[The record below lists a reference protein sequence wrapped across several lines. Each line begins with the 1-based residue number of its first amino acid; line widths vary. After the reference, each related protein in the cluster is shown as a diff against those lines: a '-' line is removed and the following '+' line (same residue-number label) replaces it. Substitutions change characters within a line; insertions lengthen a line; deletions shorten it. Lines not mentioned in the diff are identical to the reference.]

1 MAQVNITLEME
12 VLKGLFTSDGKD
24 KAFARLLETILNQV
38 LEAQVTERIGA
49 APYERSNTREAYRNG
64 SRSRGFTTRVGSLR
78 LNVPRLR
85 NGEFTTE
92 LFTRY
97 QRSEQALVLA
107 MMEID
112 QRGIDPEG
120 AGGDERVVRRVFFQV
135 HGVQSVQS
143 VRPCCGSL
151 QEPSVGEALSFC
163 HCGCFLHKGPGEQAG
178 LIQGDPGSHGGER
191 RGVSGSHRV

>member
-1 MAQVNITLEME
+1 MAQVNITLEMD

-64 SRSRGFTTRVGSLR
+64 SRARGFTTRVGSLR

-107 MMEID
+107 MMEMVIN
-112 QRGIDPEG
+112 
-120 AGGDERVVRRVFFQV
+120 
-135 HGVQSVQS
+135 
-143 VRPCCGSL
+143 
-151 QEPSVGEALSFC
+151 
-163 HCGCFLHKGPGEQAG
+163 
-178 LIQGDPGSHGGER
+178 
-191 RGVSGSHRV
+191 GVSTRKVQAVTKELCGESFSKSTVSNLCKALDPVVEAFRNRPLEKHYPFVIVDAFYTKVRENKRV